1 MTCEIDLIDGRLV
14 VRDSDGLIRGKH
26 YSQLALWGF
35 QLEREPRSFI
45 SRNRE
50 ARTILARVL
59 RYLSSNQIPLTLSA
73 SVKTIESAIINARS
87 ALDAARAAGS
97 AFKDG
102 TADAAT
108 SRELR
113 QYLRTHIQRPLKDH
127 QVKATIHLL
136 SVRNG
141 ANFSVPGSGKTTVI
155 LSAFAFLRAR
165 HEVDALFVVGPLSCF
180 SPWRTE
186 YEKVLGQPPRFEQLA
201 GGDIESRRF
210 AYVAGQSQ
218 LADLYLTSFHT
229 LQRDCNEVKYLFANA
244 KGRFALVVDE
254 AHYIKQLDGAW
265 STSVKRIAGDAQVR
279 WILTGTPFPH
289 SYVDA
294 FNYFDVLWPDSSP
307 ISTDDRIRITNAL
320 KGGENN
326 EAAELLSTRIGSLFY
341 RVKKSDLKLSKQ
353 DFRRPTLIK
362 MNLHERRIYDAIV
375 QRIRQLST
383 DEDFRDF
390 ELVLRLR
397 RGRMMRL
404 RQCVSYARLLSTAVV
419 SYEED
424 LVAKNPSLS
433 ESIRRYDDLEL
444 PAKLT
449 YVLRLVDKLR
459 NQGEKIVIWSNF
471 VETLKLLHRSFVTN
485 GYRSALIYGETP
497 TEAVD
502 DVDVFTRDK
511 IIAQFTNA
519 AGSVDVLVANPAACA
534 ESVSLHTTCS
544 HAIYYDLSYKCA
556 QYLQSLDRIHRV
568 GGSETKVS
576 HYHFLQYED
585 TIDQDILIN
594 LRRKARNMSAVIDR
608 DYPVY
613 SLDMHT
619 DDDELEAYER
629 LFR

>member
-1 MTCEIDLIDGRLV
+1 MTCEIDLIDGHLV
-14 VRDSDGLIRGKH
+14 VRDSDGLIRGQH

-35 QLEREPRSFI
+35 QLEREPRSFV
-45 SRNRE
+45 SRDRE

-73 SVKTIESAIINARS
+73 NVKIIESAIASARQT
-87 ALDAARAAGS
+87 LDAASAAGR
-97 AFKDG
+97 AFKAG
-102 TADAAT
+102 TADPES

-113 QYLRTHIQRPLKDH
+113 QFLRTQIRRPLKDH

-155 LSAFAFLRAR
+155 LSAFGFLRAR
-165 HEVDALFVVGPLSCF
+165 REVDALFVVGPLSCF

-186 YEKVLGQPPRFEQLA
+186 YEKVIGQPPRFEQLA

-210 AYVAGQSQ
+210 AYGAGQAQ

-229 LQRDCNEVKYLFANA
+229 LQRDCNEVKSLFTGA

-265 STSVKRIAGDAQVR
+265 STSVKRVAAHAHVR

-289 SYVDA
+289 SYIDA

-307 ISTDDRIRITNAL
+307 ISTDDRIRITGAL
-320 KGGENN
+320 KRNEHK
-326 EAAELLSTRIGSLFY
+326 EAAELLSTRIGPLFY
-341 RVKKSDLKLSKQ
+341 RVKKADLHLSKQ
-353 DFRRPTLIK
+353 DFRQPTLIT
-362 MNLHERRIYDAIV
+362 MNQHERRIYDAIV

-383 DEDFRDF
+383 EEEFVDF
-390 ELVLRLR
+390 ELLLRLR

-404 RQCVSYARLLSTAVV
+404 RQCVSYARLLSTAVA

-424 LVAKNPSLS
+424 LVTKNPTLS
-433 ESIRRYDDLEL
+433 ESIRRYDDLEV

-449 YVLRLVDKLR
+449 YALKLVGQLRAK
-459 NQGEKIVIWSNF
+459 GEKVVIWSNF
-471 VETLKLLHRSFVTN
+471 VETLKLLHRSLVTN
-485 GYRSALIYGETP
+485 GHRSALIYGETP

-502 DVDVFTRDK
+502 DVDVFTRDT
-511 IIAQFTNA
+511 IIAQFTNV

-534 ESVSLHTTCS
+534 ESISLHTTCS
-544 HAIYYDLSYKCA
+544 RAIYYDLSYNCA

-568 GGSETKVS
+568 GGSETKVP

-613 SLDMHT
+613 SLDMFT
-619 DDDELEAYER
+619 DEDELAAYER